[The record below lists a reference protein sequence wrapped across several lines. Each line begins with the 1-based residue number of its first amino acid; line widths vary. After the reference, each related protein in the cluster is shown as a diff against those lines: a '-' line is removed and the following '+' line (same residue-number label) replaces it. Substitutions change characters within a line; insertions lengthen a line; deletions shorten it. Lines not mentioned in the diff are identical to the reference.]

1 MKSFK
6 RFSLVLFFL
15 SVLGFPLIA
24 QNLKQANAD
33 EPAAAVKNTKIK
45 IETSEGVIEAEL
57 FTSEAPKTVKNFVDL
72 AKKGFYDGL
81 IFHRVIPDFMIQG
94 GDPTGTGTGGPGYQ
108 FEDEFSPSLKLDKA
122 GVFAMANAG
131 PNTNGSQFFITDA
144 ATSWLNG
151 KHSVFGQVTNG
162 LDIVKKIANVPRD
175 SSDKPLT
182 PVVMTKVTV
191 LES

>member
-6 RFSLVLFFL
+6 NLFPFFAITLFL
-15 SVLGFPLIA
+15 FAGICEHLTIARAEGNAPL
-24 QNLKQANAD
+24 
-33 EPAAAVKNTKIK
+33 KNTKIK

-72 AKKGFYDGL
+72 TNKGFYNGL

-94 GDPTGTGTGGPGYQ
+94 GDPTGTGTSGPGYQ
-108 FEDEFSPSLKLDKA
+108 FEDEFSPNLKLDKA
-122 GVFAMANAG
+122 GILAMANSG

-144 ATSWLNG
+144 ATPWLNG

-175 SSDKPLT
+175 PSDKPLT
-182 PVVMTKVTV
+182 PVVMTKVTI
-191 LES
+191 LEN